1 MKEVLSTHQ
10 PQAPGCGTA
19 CVEREGGTNYR
30 DERADRSGA
39 EGFRSRRVRS
49 RAAEG
54 SWGGHITVGD
64 QAELRL

>member
-1 MKEVLSTHQ
+1 MGQPVLREKVEPTTEMKGQT
-10 PQAPGCGTA
+10 G
-19 CVEREGGTNYR
+19 
-30 DERADRSGA
+30 SGA